1 MIDSHRVRTPAGT
14 TPVGADRDGV
24 LFDEDWEYATI
35 VGMLMY
41 LSANTRPDLAY
52 AVHQAARHT
61 HAPRASHA
69 TAVKRILRYLSGT
82 RDKGMYFQPNQ
93 SNQID
98 CHVDADF
105 AGLFG
110 VEDGQESVSVK
121 SRTGY
126 VIFFCG
132 VPLLWVS
139 KLQTQIALSTC
150 EAEYIALSQSMRDLI
165 PIRETLKEIMTVVFE
180 VELTPTCSTYSKSF
194 QDVQAIPTSN
204 VYEDN
209 AACLKLA
216 MMPKLSPRT
225 KHIGIPWH
233 WFRTKIIALECT
245 VVPVDSASQLAD
257 QYTKGLPQES
267 FERGRKAVMGW

>member
-1 MIDSHRVRTPAGT
+1 MKPGCICAIYVGDTIFAGLEADKLSAEINSIGVDSDEHHHSFQLRDEGEVGDFLGIRIEKLAGGKLLLTQTGLIAKTLKAAGIIDWHRVHTPAGT
-14 TPVGADRDGV
+14 TPVGSDRDGV
-24 LFDEDWEYATI
+24 LFNEDWEYATI
-35 VGMLMY
+35 VGMIMY

-52 AVHQAARHT
+52 AIHQAGRNN

-82 RDKGMYFQPNQ
+82 RDNE
-93 SNQID
+93 ID

-165 PIRETLKEIMTVVFE
+165 PIRETLK
-180 VELTPTCSTYSKSF
+180 
-194 QDVQAIPTSN
+194 
-204 VYEDN
+204 
-209 AACLKLA
+209 
-216 MMPKLSPRT
+216 
-225 KHIGIPWH
+225 
-233 WFRTKIIALECT
+233 
-245 VVPVDSASQLAD
+245 
-257 QYTKGLPQES
+257 
-267 FERGRKAVMGW
+267 

>member
-1 MIDSHRVRTPAGT
+1 VTNISIFLGIRIEKLAGGKFLLTQTGLIAKTLKAAGMIDSHRVRTPAGT

-24 LFDEDWEYATI
+24 LFDEDWEYAN
-35 VGMLMY
+35 

-61 HAPRASHA
+61 HAPQASHA

-82 RDKGMYFQPNQ
+82 CDKGMYFQPNQ

-121 SRTGY
+121 SRNGY

-150 EAEYIALSQSMRDLI
+150 EAKYIALSQSMRDLI
-165 PIRETLKEIMTVVFE
+165 PIR
-180 VELTPTCSTYSKSF
+180 
-194 QDVQAIPTSN
+194 
-204 VYEDN
+204 
-209 AACLKLA
+209 
-216 MMPKLSPRT
+216 
-225 KHIGIPWH
+225 
-233 WFRTKIIALECT
+233 
-245 VVPVDSASQLAD
+245 
-257 QYTKGLPQES
+257 
-267 FERGRKAVMGW
+267 